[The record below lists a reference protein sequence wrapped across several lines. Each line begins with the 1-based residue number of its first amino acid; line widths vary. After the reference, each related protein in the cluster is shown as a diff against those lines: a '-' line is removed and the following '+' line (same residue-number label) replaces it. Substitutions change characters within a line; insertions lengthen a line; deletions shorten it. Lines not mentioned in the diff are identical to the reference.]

1 MSGPLENLRILDLTW
16 ALAGPFGTMVLC
28 DLGAEVIKVERLE
41 VGDRTRSIEPK
52 VDSFSA
58 YFFSIN
64 RGKKSIAIDLT
75 HQTGKELLLKLVE
88 KSDVVTEN
96 FTPGTMDKL
105 GLGYEV
111 LRKHNPRIIYAACS
125 GYGHTG
131 PEAGKPALDVVVQ
144 GRGGLMSITGEEDGS
159 PVRAGVSIADIS
171 GGLFL
176 AIGILGAL
184 YERAENG
191 QGQMIDV
198 SLLDCVAALE
208 ENAFVRYFAT
218 GEVPRRLGSK
228 HPLLSPFQSFPT
240 KDGQIVLAATGP
252 VEQWAIFL
260 EKIGQLGLLSDDRF
274 LDRTTRY
281 KYNKGL
287 EPILSE
293 ALKKRTTKEWVEEL
307 ESFGMPCAPVNSIAD
322 AAKDP
327 QLLSRDMFVD
337 LPCPGIDKSIRVVNT
352 PVKMSRGAHKL
363 KNGAPVLGEHTA
375 EVLSDVL
382 KLSPE
387 EIKELEHKKV
397 IELSNS

>member
-64 RGKKSIAIDLT
+64 RGKKSIAIDLA

-131 PEAGKPALDVVVQ
+131 PDAGKPALDVVVQ
-144 GRGGLMSITGEEDGS
+144 GRGGLMSITGEEAGS
-159 PVRAGVSIADIS
+159 PVRVGVSIADIS

-228 HPLLSPFQSFPT
+228 HPTLSPFQSFPT

-252 VEQWAIFL
+252 VEQWALFL
-260 EKIGQLGLLSDDRF
+260 EKIGQLGLLSDDKL

-327 QLLSRDMFVD
+327 QLLARDMFVD

-352 PVKMSRGAHKL
+352 PVKVLRGAHKL
-363 KNGAPVLGEHTA
+363 KNGAPMLGEHTA